1 MKKLH
6 LRRSGFSDDNAPV
19 WPRDEQRHTLTPRG
33 AKAKVSRHWTNLD
46 IEGSPASPFELRD
59 RKQVEGALALRPA
72 RQSLLPS
79 LDHCSNRLRVER
91 PACFSRALISR

>member
-72 RQSLLPS
+72 RQSLLPPS
-79 LDHCSNRLRVER
+79 IIARTDYGLKD
-91 PACFSRALISR
+91 PRALVGR